1 MRILNEPGK
10 AVEQGIRL
18 IFRIWRNRRREQD
31 DELLSAY
38 VDRRLEGES
47 GIELPEH
54 FRAEAEGLAETAAL
68 LRSVERVRAPRS
80 FALSPEHVRVPG
92 SPLFTERTGWS
103 LALFRAPTI
112 AAAAAA
118 FVLGLL
124 VIGNLA
130 GILEQDSDDAF
141 ARSTATEASLAADAP
156 GDVVV
161 DTPGGEPSISSPA
174 ATAAPAATSAA
185 AAAPLAPAATVAP
198 AAAPLAPVVTAAPAA
213 AMAAPAAAAP
223 EDFARL
229 ESAEALDMAG
239 ADSAML
245 EDGQEALGAE
255 SIELNARSES
265 EILPDDD
272 LAPQPDVETALGAA
286 PGQEFPELIET
297 AVAAGDADAGIELPL
312 WQLEL
317 AFGLLALA
325 LGGAAVAI
333 KRRR

>member
-1 MRILNEPGK
+1 M
-10 AVEQGIRL
+10 

-161 DTPGGEPSISSPA
+161 DTPGGEPSISSA
-174 ATAAPAATSAA
+174 APPAPAATSAA
-185 AAAPLAPAATVAP
+185 

-245 EDGQEALGAE
+245 EDGEEALGAE

-272 LAPQPDVETALGAA
+272 LAPQPDVETALGAV

>member
-1 MRILNEPGK
+1 M
-10 AVEQGIRL
+10 
-18 IFRIWRNRRREQD
+18 
-31 DELLSAY
+31 
-38 VDRRLEGES
+38 
-47 GIELPEH
+47 
-54 FRAEAEGLAETAAL
+54 
-68 LRSVERVRAPRS
+68 
-80 FALSPEHVRVPG
+80 
-92 SPLFTERTGWS
+92 FTERTGWS

-174 ATAAPAATSAA
+174 ATAAPAA
-185 AAAPLAPAATVAP
+185 
-198 AAAPLAPVVTAAPAA
+198 APLAPVVTAAPAA

-245 EDGQEALGAE
+245 EDGEEALGAE

>member
-1 MRILNEPGK
+1 
-10 AVEQGIRL
+10 
-18 IFRIWRNRRREQD
+18 
-31 DELLSAY
+31 
-38 VDRRLEGES
+38 
-47 GIELPEH
+47 
-54 FRAEAEGLAETAAL
+54 
-68 LRSVERVRAPRS
+68 
-80 FALSPEHVRVPG
+80 
-92 SPLFTERTGWS
+92 
-103 LALFRAPTI
+103 
-112 AAAAAA
+112 
-118 FVLGLL
+118 
-124 VIGNLA
+124 
-130 GILEQDSDDAF
+130 
-141 ARSTATEASLAADAP
+141 
-156 GDVVV
+156 
-161 DTPGGEPSISSPA
+161 
-174 ATAAPAATSAA
+174 
-185 AAAPLAPAATVAP
+185 
-198 AAAPLAPVVTAAPAA
+198 
-213 AMAAPAAAAP
+213 
-223 EDFARL
+223 
-229 ESAEALDMAG
+229 MAG